1 MALSTIQIG
10 RIGQAY
16 AKKESTYGTVPA
28 LTAAEAFRHKTLTFP
43 GSDVKNKRTI
53 IEKQQS
59 PFAIAG
65 QRTDGRTTAG
75 LNLNAIL
82 RPSGTINTVPEVD
95 AFLECAFGSKVNTA
109 LSTTV
114 SVGTGAVGGATL
126 ASGTGATVGA
136 PLLITCPD
144 GKKRVR
150 FITAVD
156 TGTGVTTWAPNLP
169 AGQLPADGAA
179 VKLGLLYKLT
189 SGLLLSLSVAHYL
202 KNTDGTAG
210 LSRCLSGAMIDK
222 LSINFD
228 ANDDPMITVTGP
240 GKLLDTAGAPAQPG
254 GFTMVG
260 SQPPSGIAGE
270 FLIGNTAAKILKL
283 GVDLNNA
290 IKLRNESYGYSS
302 PEEGFR
308 VGRADIAL
316 GLDMRAESESLLYD
330 LAEAGTNAGVFLQ
343 TGFTEGNI
351 IAVRAP
357 NAEFMVPDTDDPDD
371 EVNFPFK
378 GMALETSD
386 AALDALQLAL
396 C

>member
-16 AKKESTYGTVPA
+16 AKKESAYGTVPT
-28 LTAAEAFRHKTLTFP
+28 LTAAEAFRHKSLTFP
-43 GSDVKNKRTI
+43 GSDVKNKRAI
-53 IEKQQS
+53 VEKQSS
-59 PFAIAG
+59 PFMKTAN
-65 QRTDGRTTAG
+65 RTDGRTTAG
-75 LNLNAIL
+75 FNLNALL

-114 SVGTGAVGGATL
+114 ASAGVVGGATL
-126 ASGTGATVGA
+126 TSGTGATVGA
-136 PLLITCPD
+136 SILITCPD
-144 GKKRVR
+144 GKKRAR
-150 FITAVD
+150 FL
-156 TGTGVTTWAPNLP
+156 TGVSGADVTWAPNLP
-169 AGQLPADGAA
+169 AGQNPANGAA
-179 VKLGLLYKLT
+179 VKLGLTYKLT
-189 SGLLLSLSVAHYL
+189 TGLLLSLSIAHYL
-202 KNTDGTAG
+202 KNTDASAG
-210 LSRCLSGAMIDK
+210 FSRVLSGAMVDT
-222 LSINFD
+222 LSLNFD

-240 GKLLDTAGAPAQPG
+240 GKLLDTAGAPAQAG
-254 GFTMVG
+254 GFTLVG

-283 GVDLNNA
+283 GFDLTNA

-302 PEEGFR
+302 AEEGYR
-308 VGRADIAL
+308 VGRADIAV

-357 NAEFMVPDTDDPDD
+357 NVEFTVPDTDDPDE

-378 GMALETSD
+378 GLAMETSD
-386 AALDALQLAL
+386 SALDALQFGLL
-396 C
+396 